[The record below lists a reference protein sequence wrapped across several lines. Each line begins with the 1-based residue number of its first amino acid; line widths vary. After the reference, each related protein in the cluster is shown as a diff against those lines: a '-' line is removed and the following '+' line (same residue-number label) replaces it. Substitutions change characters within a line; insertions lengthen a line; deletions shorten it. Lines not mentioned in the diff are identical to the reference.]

1 MLEFIEALKW
11 PLVVLITV
19 VLLRQPI
26 TAAIHSFANRLSTLR
41 IETKA
46 IKLVFETI
54 DSKIKHLDGNAE
66 RERKE
71 NQARIAEVMKILE
84 GGRLMKAGKEEIPSK
99 GPEWEAYSMDSVLKR
114 TFEYLTAPPPSGKA
128 ASILRDIRIELAD
141 EFPGW
146 RDAVRLDN
154 AALKDKR

>member
-1 MLEFIEALKW
+1 MLEVIEALKW
-11 PLVVLITV
+11 PLVVVITV

-26 TAAIHSFANRLSTLR
+26 TVAIHSIANRLST
-41 IETKA
+41 IKIKPKA
-46 IKLVFETI
+46 IEFVFETI

-66 RERKE
+66 RESKE
-71 NQARIAEVMKILE
+71 NQARFAEVILE

-99 GPEWEAYSMDSVLKR
+99 GPEWEAYYMDFVLKS
-114 TFEYLTAPPPSGKA
+114 TFEHFTAPPPSGKA